1 MARSDNMPAAKPDR
15 MATQLRIDEVL
26 HAKAKLIAKEEERP
40 LNSQFEYW
48 IKKGVEQYEKEYGEI
63 EVSLE

>member
-1 MARSDNMPAAKPDR
+1 MPAAKPNR
-15 MATQLRIDEVL
+15 IATHLRIDEVL
-26 HAKAKLIAKEEERP
+26 HAKAKIIAKYKERP

-48 IKKGVEQYEKEYGEI
+48 IKKGVEQYEKEHGAI